1 VTRAI
6 IYPHKVKQA
15 ESENVM
21 DPKGYYEKFT
31 VIRNDTGEE
40 VKEFRF
46 TLIPSHDPHAG
57 TALRAYAD
65 AVEGENPTLAKE
77 LRERLDAGE

>member
-1 VTRAI
+1 MPDSR
-6 IYPHKVKQA
+6 
-15 ESENVM
+15 
-21 DPKGYYEKFT
+21 GYYEKFT

-40 VKEFRF
+40 VRGFRF

-65 AVEGENPTLAKE
+65 AVETENPALARE
-77 LRERLDAGE
+77 LRERLEAGE

>member
-1 VTRAI
+1 MTDER
-6 IYPHKVKQA
+6 
-15 ESENVM
+15 
-21 DPKGYYEKFT
+21 GYYEKFT

-40 VKEFRF
+40 VKGFRF

-65 AVEGENPTLAKE
+65 AVEAENPQLAEE
-77 LRERLDAGE
+77 LRERLDADERTLRDAGRFGG